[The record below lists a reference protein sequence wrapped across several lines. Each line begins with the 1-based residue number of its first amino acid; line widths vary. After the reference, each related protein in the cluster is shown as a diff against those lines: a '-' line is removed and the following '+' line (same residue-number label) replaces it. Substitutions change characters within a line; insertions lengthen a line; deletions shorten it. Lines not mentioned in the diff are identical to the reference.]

1 MYRLDVKPF
10 DFESEL
16 DTIIMSVRKVSVR
29 LHNSESPSQ
38 SLAVSYFVITHSK
51 RDTYFILC
59 RVAI

>member
-1 MYRLDVKPF
+1 MKPF

-38 SLAVSYFVITHSK
+38 SLTVSYFVIAHSK
-51 RDTYFILC
+51 RDTYLILC